1 MIPRRKLLLF
11 AGAGLTLA
19 GCDQLGSRIGPRRG
33 TSEVMSVNGFLA
45 DGGTLF
51 LSGVIDESAPVR
63 FAQLKAANP
72 DLARLVLT
80 EASGVQGNA
89 GALALGRA
97 VRAAGMNTE
106 LRNDSVA
113 IGAAVDVFLGG
124 VTRIMQD
131 GAVLRVKGMNL
142 DRNADYRAY
151 LTEMVGPE
159 YAAFIGKDAPRLR
172 ARALRLAE
180 IQRYGLISG
189 NVVDAFDAEVQ
200 N

>member
-45 DGGTLF
+45 DGDTLF
-51 LSGVIDESAPVR
+51 LSGVVDESAPVR

-142 DRNADYRAY
+142 DRKADYRAY

>member
-1 MIPRRKLLLF
+1 MIPRRKLLLC

-45 DGGTLF
+45 DGDTLF
-51 LSGVIDESAPVR
+51 LSGVVDESAPVR